1 MPSRA
6 WTTFQCQLFLV
17 HQLSLSTVSC
27 QLHYC
32 CCIWAMLMPHF
43 RSYCAGEQLNNVRN
57 LLLFLL
63 VRHCVYFPLSPPQ
76 PHSMNIIIEPPIRVE
91 TECSSTR
98 NLPYFALLWLSCCY
112 CPLCVCGCVCLGV
125 EECVTK
131 CRKICRRSVSPRRW
145 KLFFIIS
152 FLFFRF
158 VLFTLVL
165 LLCWLSV
172 LWDTFSLEFA
182 C

>member
-1 MPSRA
+1 MSIGSICISNRPKQAEREINKWAAYKKPTLCCA

-43 RSYCAGEQLNNVRN
+43 RLYCAGEQLNNVRN

-76 PHSMNIIIEPPIRVE
+76 PHSMHIIIEPPIRVE

-112 CPLCVCGCVCLGV
+112 CPLCVCLCVW
-125 EECVTK
+125 E
-131 CRKICRRSVSPRRW
+131 
-145 KLFFIIS
+145 
-152 FLFFRF
+152 
-158 VLFTLVL
+158 
-165 LLCWLSV
+165 
-172 LWDTFSLEFA
+172 
-182 C
+182 